1 MFTFKVVAR
10 DNMNIFID
18 NLSTSAAV
26 VILDKNIVTKQM
38 VLECLNMGVTPI
50 IPSRREFL
58 DNKLI
63 IENFIVNDDVF
74 DIADLIANYCQYWLV
89 NTTTSIKDAMTS
101 IADQMDLNNRGLS
114 QFGMTVSSIFG
125 ELQESRGKMFTD
137 MKEMIVNG

>member
-1 MFTFKVVAR
+1 
-10 DNMNIFID
+10 
-18 NLSTSAAV
+18 
-26 VILDKNIVTKQM
+26 
-38 VLECLNMGVTPI
+38 MGVTPI